1 VFMLMEPCRSVQLG
15 VYRLIRVNKL
25 NEDGGSKG
33 SLACGMAGLVLRS
46 QWWLVVGRRSSI
58 SGPLTHQTTHD
69 PRHRTSSRSPRSGM
83 GGRVARIGNR
93 STDLPRIF
101 LDRPCLPAPPHPC
114 ICGGR
119 PGDGVE
125 ITKRGG
131 PVRGL
136 HRLLLGTGQLSI
148 LAFDRGT
155 KSQQKQIKTRHE
167 PHDASFETSPGVIP
181 RRGMQLCIEPPTYAP
196 A

>member
-1 VFMLMEPCRSVQLG
+1 MFMLMEPSRSVQLG
-15 VYRLIRVNKL
+15 VYRLMRANKL
-25 NEDGGSKG
+25 NEDGAAKG
-33 SLACGMAGLVLRS
+33 HWPVA
-46 QWWLVVGRRSSI
+46 WLDWLSAVTCRWSSSI
-58 SGPLTHQTTHD
+58 SGPLTHQNTHD

-181 RRGMQLCIEPPTYAP
+181 RRGMQLCIEPPTYVRA
-196 A
+196 